1 MPRRTAARDFCHG
14 LLSAEGGNLPGLV
27 ALAKAGIIGCESM
40 AATEITQLLIGL
52 KDGDRA
58 AAAAKLMPLVYEEF
72 RALAAR
78 HLRHERADHTL
89 QPTALVHEA
98 YLRLIDQT
106 RVDWQ
111 GRTHFFAV
119 GAQAIRR
126 ILVDHAR
133 QRKRQKRGGGA
144 GRVAL
149 DESVALAPQREEEI
163 LALDEALEKLGKL
176 DHRQAEVVEMRFF
189 AGMSVAEV
197 AEVLG
202 VSKRTVEGDWTMA
215 RAWLM
220 RELSR

>member
-1 MPRRTAARDFCHG
+1 
-14 LLSAEGGNLPGLV
+14 V
-27 ALAKAGIIGCESM
+27 
-40 AATEITQLLIGL
+40 AATEITQLLASL
-52 KDGDRA
+52 KSGDRTA
-58 AAAAKLMPLVYEEF
+58 VAAKLMPLVYDEF
-72 RALAAR
+72 KALAAR
-78 HLRHERADHTL
+78 QLRRERANHTL

-144 GRVAL
+144 ERVEL
-149 DESVALAPQREEEI
+149 DESVALAPERSEEI
-163 LALDEALEKLGKL
+163 LALDEAMERLAKL
-176 DHRQAEVVEMRFF
+176 DSRQAEIVEMRFF
-189 AGMSVAEV
+189 AGMSVEEV
-197 AEVLG
+197 AQALG

>member
-1 MPRRTAARDFCHG
+1 
-14 LLSAEGGNLPGLV
+14 V
-27 ALAKAGIIGCESM
+27 ADS
-40 AATEITQLLIGL
+40 EITQLLASL
-52 KDGDRA
+52 KDGDRTAVA
-58 AAAAKLMPLVYEEF
+58 ARLMPLVYDEF

-78 HLRHERADHTL
+78 YMRHERPDHTL

-133 QRKRQKRGGGA
+133 QRQRQKRGGAA

-149 DESVALAPQREEEI
+149 DESVALAPQRSEEI
-163 LALDEALEKLGKL
+163 LALDEAMQKLAEL
-176 DHRQAEVVEMRFF
+176 DPRQAEVVEMRFF
-189 AGMSVAEV
+189 GGMNVEEV
-197 AEVLG
+197 AGVLG

-220 RELSR
+220 RELTR

>member
-1 MPRRTAARDFCHG
+1 
-14 LLSAEGGNLPGLV
+14 
-27 ALAKAGIIGCESM
+27 M
-40 AATEITQLLIGL
+40 AASEITQLLASL
-52 KDGDRA
+52 KDGDRTA
-58 AAAAKLMPLVYEEF
+58 AASKLMPLVYDEF

-133 QRKRQKRGGGA
+133 QHNRQKRGGGA
-144 GRVAL
+144 GKVILQEDA
-149 DESVALAPQREEEI
+149 ALAPERSEEI
-163 LALDEALEKLGKL
+163 
-176 DHRQAEVVEMRFF
+176 
-189 AGMSVAEV
+189 
-197 AEVLG
+197 
-202 VSKRTVEGDWTMA
+202 
-215 RAWLM
+215 
-220 RELSR
+220 

>member
-1 MPRRTAARDFCHG
+1 MA
-14 LLSAEGGNLPGLV
+14 GN
-27 ALAKAGIIGCESM
+27 
-40 AATEITQLLIGL
+40 EITKLLIGL

-58 AAAAKLMPLVYEEF
+58 SAASKLMPLVYDEF

-78 HLRHERADHTL
+78 HLRRERADHTL

-144 GRVAL
+144 GRVVL
-149 DESVALAPQREEEI
+149 DESVALAPQRAEEI

-176 DHRQAEVVEMRFF
+176 DTRQAQVVEMRFF
-189 AGMSVAEV
+189 AGMSVEEV

-202 VSKRTVEGDWTMA
+202 VSKRTIEGDWTMA

-220 RELSR
+220 RELSN

>member
-1 MPRRTAARDFCHG
+1 
-14 LLSAEGGNLPGLV
+14 
-27 ALAKAGIIGCESM
+27 M
-40 AATEITQLLIGL
+40 AATEITQLLASL
-52 KDGDRA
+52 KSGDRTA
-58 AAAAKLMPLVYEEF
+58 VAAKLMPLVYDEF
-72 RALAAR
+72 KALAAR
-78 HLRHERADHTL
+78 QLRRERANHTL

-144 GRVAL
+144 ERVEL
-149 DESVALAPQREEEI
+149 DESVALAPERSEEI
-163 LALDEALEKLGKL
+163 LALDEAMERLAKL
-176 DHRQAEVVEMRFF
+176 DSRQAEIVEMRFF
-189 AGMSVAEV
+189 AGMSVEEV
-197 AEVLG
+197 AQALG

>member
-1 MPRRTAARDFCHG
+1 
-14 LLSAEGGNLPGLV
+14 V
-27 ALAKAGIIGCESM
+27 
-40 AATEITQLLIGL
+40 AATEITKLLVRM

-58 AAAAKLMPLVYEEF
+58 AAAAKLMPLVYDEF

-78 HLRHERADHTL
+78 HLRRERADHTL

-98 YLRLIDQT
+98 YLKLIDQT

-133 QRKRQKRGGGA
+133 QKKRQKRGGGA

-149 DESVALAPQREEEI
+149 DDSVALAPKREEEI
-163 LALDEALEKLGKL
+163 LALDEALERLDKL
-176 DHRQAEVVEMRFF
+176 DHRQAQVVEMRFF
-189 AGMSVAEV
+189 AGMNVEEV

>member
-1 MPRRTAARDFCHG
+1 MVLRA
-14 LLSAEGGNLPGLV
+14 GGGGVGLV
-27 ALAKAGIIGCESM
+27 ALAMAGIIRGRADGSIWESM

-58 AAAAKLMPLVYEEF
+58 AAAAKLMPLVYDEF

-133 QRKRQKRGGGA
+133 QKKRQKRGGGA

-149 DESVALAPQREEEI
+149 DESVALAPQRAEEI

-176 DHRQAEVVEMRFF
+176 DHRQAQVVEMRFF
-189 AGMSVAEV
+189 AGMNVEEV